1 VQWLNGNGGDRFP
14 YLSPPFNRYDPYFE
28 EGTRAMVDLQQRI
41 EQFHRDG
48 YLIIPDV
55 LSLDEVAILR
65 EGV

>member
-1 VQWLNGNGGDRFP
+1 
-14 YLSPPFNRYDPYFE
+14 
-28 EGTRAMVDLQQRI
+28 MVDLQQRI